1 MSERKQKAMAFAGA
15 FAGVV
20 VIAAIASDA
29 RHGVEPEAVTL
40 ASAPVAG
47 GTLASVSDDAL
58 DALLARE
65 KAVSLISLTETPWQ
79 LACVSRNAQPVPPQM
94 QALAAGCW
102 PDAGLTGLGGS
113 FLSVVDEA
121 GGCHHWRSTRPVID
135 KGFDDALCIA
145 RDEVPTLSIS
155 LKGEV
160 LDIE

>member
-20 VIAAIASDA
+20 VIAAIASDERRGA
-29 RHGVEPEAVTL
+29 GPDEVTIAQAPATGAI
-40 ASAPVAG
+40 ASG
-47 GTLASVSDDAL
+47 DAL

-79 LACVSRNAQPVPPQM
+79 LACVSRNAQPVPSQM

-102 PDAGLTGLGGS
+102 PDAGMTGLGGS

-145 RDEVPTLSIS
+145 RDEVPALSIS